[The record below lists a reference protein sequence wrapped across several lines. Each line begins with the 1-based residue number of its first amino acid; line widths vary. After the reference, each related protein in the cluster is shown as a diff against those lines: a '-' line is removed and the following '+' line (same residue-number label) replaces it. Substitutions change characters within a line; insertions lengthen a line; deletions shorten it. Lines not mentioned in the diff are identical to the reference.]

1 MRSICLIL
9 SCILLLAACHKHVP
23 VAVVLPSSPPAPPP
37 LNVRTPP
44 PVVTPLP
51 LPVPKPPDVLPPLR
65 DADRAFTSGNYDDA
79 AHLYEEYLRENR
91 TGDLRDHALFYLAM
105 SIALRAPT
113 PTDWTK
119 FTAVLKELVDSYPE
133 SPLKPPA
140 AMILSLRSENDQ
152 LNSDSKQ
159 QNQKIKQL
167 ADQLQ
172 RLMKIDADR
181 HKRQ

>member
-1 MRSICLIL
+1 MRSIRLIL
-9 SCILLLAACHKHVP
+9 SCCLLLAACHKHVP
-23 VAVVLPSSPPAPPP
+23 VAVVLPSSPPAPPTP
-37 LNVRTPP
+37 NVRTPP

-51 LPVPKPPDVLPPLR
+51 LPVPKPPDVPPLR
-65 DADRAFTSGNYDDA
+65 DADRAFTAGNYDDA

-91 TGDLRDHALFYLAM
+91 TGDLRDHALFYFAM

-172 RLMKIDADR
+172 RFIKIDADR